1 MRLKFK
7 RSLKPTF
14 TKYVNEGRVWGFPAE
29 TYFTVSIHNGM
40 GDMGFT
46 KSYSYGSRIKIP
58 KDISSRLTT
67 EEKELVD
74 AMRKHIAQKKAAS
87 PGKDSGD
94 SQTTVQPGS

>member
-46 KSYSYGSRIKIP
+46 KSYSYGARIKIP
-58 KDISSRLTT
+58 RDISSRLTE
-67 EEKELVD
+67 EEKELVG
-74 AMRKHIAQKKAAS
+74 AMRKHIATKIAAS
-87 PGKDSGD
+87 PSEESDG
-94 SQTTVQPGS
+94 SQQTISQ